1 MQYAQ
6 FIQIIVTCTVP
17 LLGSPRSSDTQLL
30 TLTLAKK
37 NSEKREEQRYA
48 QTHWKRWDSKYQ
60 KLERN
65 RRGRGGLSDA
75 GCSAGMCEKN
85 CSAPLTKKKDD
96 EEEARLGKKWIWWS
110 WESQLQLDW
119 RNERLITA
127 PRGAGWGP
135 QAHTYCLSFLCGL
148 FQTTSQLEFMITIY
162 NLQVVYFSEC
172 TKELSF

>member
-1 MQYAQ
+1 MHSPTAWLTSQQWYPASHAYLGQ
-6 FIQIIVTCTVP
+6 EELRKERRAALRADP
-17 LLGSPRSSDTQLL
+17 LKEVRRKVSKTGEKQTWTRWTFRCWLFRGDVW
-30 TLTLAKK
+30 KK
-37 NSEKREEQRYA
+37 LQ
-48 QTHWKRWDSKYQ
+48 
-60 KLERN
+60 
-65 RRGRGGLSDA
+65 
-75 GCSAGMCEKN
+75 CSFK
-85 CSAPLTKKKDD
+85 KKKDE

>member
-1 MQYAQ
+1 MQYAL
-6 FIQIIVTCTVP
+6 FIQITVTCTVP
-17 LLGSPRSSDTQLL
+17 LLGSPSSSDTQLL

-37 NSEKREEQRYA
+37 NSEQREEQRYA
-48 QTHWKRWDSKYQ
+48 QSHWKRWDSKYQ

-75 GCSAGMCEKN
+75 GCSAGMCEK
-85 CSAPLTKKKDD
+85 AAVLLKKKMKKKKLDW
-96 EEEARLGKKWIWWS
+96 EKKWIWWS